1 LEEGDA
7 AIDALCAEQA
17 AVDRTALRQLVRAA
31 QKERAQQLTS
41 PQTPS
46 TNQRKVF
53 RMLRTLFD
61 PMAVAPSVDDVGAD
75 DTDDTQ

>member
-1 LEEGDA
+1 MSAYRRFFDNPESHLFPTDYSP
-7 AIDALCAEQA
+7 
-17 AVDRTALRQLVRAA
+17 VRAA
-31 QKERAQQLTS
+31 QKERTQQLTS